1 MKSRKKYS
9 FLFLFMTMFV
19 LLVSACQSTT
29 TGTGTK
35 SSLTPIQIIQKS
47 TTAMKSLKS
56 SHIEVKSTTNVASA
70 ATSSQITSANVTT
83 TASGD
88 QQGKDEKLN
97 LTTNIASQSVK
108 LAEVVKGDNLY
119 IQNQQGKWYVL
130 NSSQMSSS
138 YSSMFSGVTID
149 QNSLLGVLQDIKLVD
164 HNDEN
169 VNGTSLRHLTATLD
183 KNALTQL
190 LQQDPQLKSSLGQQ
204 SIDTVINSAKE
215 ISAVVDVW
223 IDETNYYVHQTEFKL
238 NIVAD
243 TANVSNSTPAANT
256 PSASTPAAA
265 TTTLDSTINLSKFNE
280 PVTITAPSNATP
292 TTDPGAI
299 FGMNISQ

>member
-1 MKSRKKYS
+1 MI
-9 FLFLFMTMFV
+9 MFV

-29 TGTGTK
+29 TNTGTK

-47 TTAMKSLKS
+47 TDAMKNLKS
-56 SHIEVKSTTNVASA
+56 SHIEVKSTTNVAA
-70 ATSSQITSANVTT
+70 ATTSSQTTSANVTT
-83 TASGD
+83 SVSGD
-88 QQGKDEKLN
+88 QQGKDQKLN
-97 LTTNIASQSVK
+97 LTTNIMTQSIK
-108 LAEVVKGDNLY
+108 LAEVVKGNNLY

-130 NSSQMSSS
+130 NSSQMSSQ
-138 YSSMFSGVTID
+138 YSNLFSGVTID

-204 SIDTVINSAKE
+204 SIDTVINSTKE

-238 NIVAD
+238 KIVTD
-243 TANVSNSTPAANT
+243 TANVSKST
-256 PSASTPAAA
+256 PSASTPSAA
-265 TTTLDSTINLSKFNE
+265 TTTLDSTINLSKFNT

-292 TTDPGAI
+292 TTNPGTI